1 MVRSAG
7 DPARPN
13 GVAEGKLGARA
24 MASSPRSP
32 APRRGTAD
40 DSISPVRT
48 VKIGALTSSQARNA
62 LLLRG
67 AAPSDELT
75 RDELIGQL
83 KTLLPEGTTAVEVRS
98 RTSRFSGADS
108 PAPLS
113 PARRR
118 DRAAAADRRRAAG
131 LGGAAAAAAAA
142 WRHATAPPRGDY
154 RADRDRRLFAL
165 MIWP

>member
-1 MVRSAG
+1 M
-7 DPARPN
+7 
-13 GVAEGKLGARA
+13 AEGKLGARA

-113 PARRR
+113 PASPSE
-118 DRAAAADRRRAAG
+118 
-131 LGGAAAAAAAA
+131 
-142 WRHATAPPRGDY
+142 TAPPPPI
-154 RADRDRRLFAL
+154 ADVQPVSAEPPPRPPPPGAGTLPLRLVAIGIVL
-165 MIWP
+165 IAIAVYLR